1 MLLSFIKY
9 VSTNFPLLY
18 PDDLTIDR
26 CTKNGNSLFDIENR
40 FKYRNV
46 FNIFGKSF
54 LYFSIISVVFS
65 YCFSL

>member
-40 FKYRNV
+40 FKLG
-46 FNIFGKSF
+46 FNH
-54 LYFSIISVVFS
+54 LYGLLHDPTPLVVKNTLHGF
-65 YCFSL
+65 